1 MGVIIAEDANKAEP
15 EVADAKKEDAQVKA
29 QGGQPGQKD
38 AAADAQAEKE
48 TVPEPEGDDQAT
60 TKIDALYE
68 YIKKHGKSDITTVA
82 SSIGVAPNIIEGW
95 AKVLE
100 NGRLVK
106 ISYAVGK
113 MYVELEKRSAEEEET
128 MQKKVEMQLESEDS
142 LLSSQAIELDK
153 FSKDLNA
160 LREDTKK
167 ATEVYSKVLPDV
179 HKLFDEI
186 DKAYKSIEREKNEME
201 NTRKSSEK
209 VYSEISAKIDET
221 LAKISYFSSDEFNVR
236 SAGINDAIGKT
247 IKGAQDIEKTL
258 VEIHKG
264 KDVELAAID
273 NEITQR
279 ANEIKRQIK
288 EANDVMSKELS
299 AYRSGLEK
307 TYRDIEKDAKSA
319 KETLR
324 EVENFKRHKD
334 MVLKELND
342 AKSNFKDKY
351 EKLNKEFDVEGAVF
365 NKKYDEISTK
375 MTSIREG
382 FGKAGE
388 IDAKIRSVEE
398 SVSDIEKEIKK
409 AKNDIMKLHEQVTV
423 LQRMKNM
430 PIEKKVESVAAL
442 GEKRKES
449 RKKLIDIFEKVGDA
463 KKKLQFDGKEGS
475 GGGKAGDKKA

>member
-1 MGVIIAEDANKAEP
+1 MGVIIAEGANTAEQG
-15 EVADAKKEDAQVKA
+15 EEAKVPSKA
-29 QGGQPGQKD
+29 QEAQQPEQKS
-38 AAADAQAEKE
+38 AAEEKE
-48 TVPEPEGDDQAT
+48 EAPVPGEDDQAT

-82 SSIGVAPNIIEGW
+82 SAIGVAPNIIEGW

-153 FSKDLNA
+153 FSKELKD

-186 DKAYKSIEREKNEME
+186 DKAYKSVEREKKELEDARRN
-201 NTRKSSEK
+201 SEK
-209 VYSEISAKIDET
+209 VYTEISAKIDET
-221 LAKISYFSSDEFNVR
+221 LAKISYFSSDEFNAR
-236 SAGINDAIGKT
+236 SAGINDAIAKT

-288 EANDVMSKELS
+288 EANDVMSKELAS
-299 AYRSGLEK
+299 YRAGLEK

-319 KETLR
+319 RETLK

-334 MVLKELND
+334 MVLKELGNS
-342 AKSNFKDKY
+342 KSNFKDRY
-351 EKLNKEFDVEGAVF
+351 EKLNKEFEVEGAVF
-365 NKKYDEISTK
+365 NKKYDEINSK
-375 MTSIREG
+375 MASVKEG
-382 FGKAGE
+382 FGKAAE
-388 IDAKIRSVEE
+388 VDSRIRSVEE
-398 SVSDIEKEIKK
+398 SITSIEEEIKK
-409 AKNDIMKLHEQVTV
+409 SKSEIMKLHEQVLV

-430 PIEKKVESVAAL
+430 PIEKKTESVAAL
-442 GEKRKES
+442 SEKRQNS
-449 RKKLIDIFEKVGDA
+449 RKKLIDILEKVGDA
-463 KKKLQFDGKEGS
+463 KKKLQFDDNEEPETKKT
-475 GGGKAGDKKA
+475 GGKKA

>member
-1 MGVIIAEDANKAEP
+1 MGVTIAEEANTAEQGKDANAP
-15 EVADAKKEDAQVKA
+15 PKA
-29 QGGQPGQKD
+29 QESQQPGQD
-38 AAADAQAEKE
+38 SAAAEEKKE
-48 TVPEPEGDDQAT
+48 TPVPGEDDQAT

-153 FSKDLNA
+153 FNKDLTA
-160 LREDTKK
+160 IREDAKK

-179 HKLFDEI
+179 HKIFDEI
-186 DKAYKSIEREKNEME
+186 DKAYKSIEHEKNEME
-201 NTRKSSEK
+201 NTRKSSER
-209 VYSEISAKIDET
+209 VYTEISARIDET

-236 SAGINDAIGKT
+236 SAGINDAIAKT

-264 KDVELAAID
+264 KDVELEAI
-273 NEITQR
+273 NKEITQR

-288 EANDVMSKELS
+288 EANDVMSKDLS
-299 AYRSGLEK
+299 AYRAGLEK
-307 TYRDIEKDAKSA
+307 TYKDIEKDAKSA
-319 KETLR
+319 RETLK
-324 EVENFKRHKD
+324 EVENFKKHKD

-342 AKSNFKDKY
+342 AKSNFKDRY

-365 NKKYDEISTK
+365 NKKYDEINSK
-375 MTSIREG
+375 MASIREG
-382 FGKAGE
+382 FGKAAE
-388 IDAKIRSVEE
+388 IDSRIRSVEG
-398 SVSDIEKEIKK
+398 SVSDIEKEIRK
-409 AKNDIMKLHEQVTV
+409 AKSEIMKLHEQVTV

-430 PIEKKVESVAAL
+430 PIEKKTEAVAAL
-442 GEKRKES
+442 GEKRQNS
-449 RKKLIDIFEKVGDA
+449 RKKLIDIFEKVSDA

-475 GGGKAGDKKA
+475 GTEKNGDKQA